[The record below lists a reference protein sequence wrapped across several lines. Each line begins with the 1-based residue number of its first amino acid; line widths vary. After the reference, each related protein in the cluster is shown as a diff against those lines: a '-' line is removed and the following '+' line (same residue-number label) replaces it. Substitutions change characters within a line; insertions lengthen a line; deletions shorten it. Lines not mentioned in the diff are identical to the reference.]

1 MQQDYES
8 KPVATAQ
15 SKVSRKALVFLLISV
30 FFDLLSV
37 GILIPVIPYVVG
49 QFNKDALVI
58 GLLAVSFS
66 AAQFF
71 AAPALGILSDRYGR
85 RPLLLISVAG
95 TALGY
100 FIFGFATALWMIF
113 AARLVD
119 GLTGGNIS
127 IAQAYIADVTPE
139 EDRAKNFALIGVAF
153 GLGFIL
159 GPALGGWLSLISLQ
173 TPVFV
178 AGVLS
183 LLTFAFG
190 FFALPESLPRNRRR
204 REAIAFKEL
213 NPFKVIESALA
224 TVTIRRFL
232 LAGFVISF
240 ALSGLQTNFVLFTYV
255 RFNLGAQQNGEFF
268 AYIGIVSVLA
278 QGLLTRP
285 LLKRFNEQRLTIA
298 GLVLMML
305 GFVGIALAPAVW
317 MLYPAVTLVAVGGG
331 MAEPTLTSTISN
343 RVSPSQQGSI
353 LGASQALESMALI
366 LGPIWAGLTFDY
378 LGANIPYWT
387 GAGWLAIAALLASSI
402 L

>member
-1 MQQDYES
+1 MQQNYES
-8 KPVATAQ
+8 KPVATNQ

-30 FFDLLSV
+30 FFDLLSI

-49 QFNKDALVI
+49 QFNKDALII

-71 AAPALGILSDRYGR
+71 AASALGILSDRYGR

-100 FIFGFATALWMIF
+100 FIFGFANALWMI
-113 AARLVD
+113 
-119 GLTGGNIS
+119 
-127 IAQAYIADVTPE
+127 
-139 EDRAKNFALIGVAF
+139 
-153 GLGFIL
+153 
-159 GPALGGWLSLISLQ
+159 
-173 TPVFV
+173 
-178 AGVLS
+178 
-183 LLTFAFG
+183 
-190 FFALPESLPRNRRR
+190 
-204 REAIAFKEL
+204 
-213 NPFKVIESALA
+213 
-224 TVTIRRFL
+224 
-232 LAGFVISF
+232 
-240 ALSGLQTNFVLFTYV
+240 
-255 RFNLGAQQNGEFF
+255 
-268 AYIGIVSVLA
+268 
-278 QGLLTRP
+278 
-285 LLKRFNEQRLTIA
+285 
-298 GLVLMML
+298 
-305 GFVGIALAPAVW
+305 
-317 MLYPAVTLVAVGGG
+317 YPAMTLVAVGGG